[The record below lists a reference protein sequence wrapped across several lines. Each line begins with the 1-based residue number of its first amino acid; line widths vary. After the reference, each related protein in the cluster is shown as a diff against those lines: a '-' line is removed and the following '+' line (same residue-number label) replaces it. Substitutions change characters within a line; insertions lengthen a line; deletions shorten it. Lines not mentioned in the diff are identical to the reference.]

1 MVRDYWGSLCE
12 NCFNLD
18 LTSSRR
24 DDDRITNLIDTKD
37 LKLTDLM
44 LVVQCSLEL
53 RNILLSTKCKL
64 LGYPSKT

>member
-44 LVVQCSLEL
+44 LVVQWSLEL

>member
-12 NCFNLD
+12 SCFNLD

-24 DDDRITNLIDTKD
+24 DDEKDTNLIDTKD

-44 LVVQCSLEL
+44 LFVQCSL
-53 RNILLSTKCKL
+53 NCTIFF
-64 LGYPSKT
+64 